1 MIYKILAGLLIS
13 GSVFAQEAI
22 AQEAI
27 KIYSPYSPSHSG
39 TPAMMK
45 IIDKANS
52 SQSIYK
58 FSIEFKPGGNQIIAV
73 KSLDANSLAI
83 IAPAYVE
90 NIETGK
96 LDERDY
102 IPVHALGNACWVVI
116 ANKPLKGSK
125 EVVVGGVGFGNAT
138 HLTSLALGE
147 KYGFKVRYVVFKSN
161 NDALVNMAG
170 GNGVEFVVDRYEAY
184 DSLKD
189 KSPKMQQFAVSCPT
203 RIPQSPKIKTLKELG
218 VEAPYVFNIT
228 IANKEM
234 PTTRRKA
241 IATILNN
248 AQNEIGS
255 EEIYKVSG
263 MKIPTESAEDFYIKS
278 IELVRNLQKKY
289 RSEIER
295 SK

>member
-1 MIYKILAGLLIS
+1 MIYKILAGLMIS
-13 GSVFAQEAI
+13 GSVF

-27 KIYSPYSPSHSG
+27 KIYSPYSASHSG

-45 IIDKANS
+45 IVDRANA

-58 FSIEFKPGGNQIIAV
+58 FSLEFRPGGNQIIAV

-90 NIETGK
+90 NIEAGK

-102 IPVHALGNACWVVI
+102 IPVHALGNACWAVI
-116 ANKPLKGSK
+116 ANKPIKGSK
-125 EVVVGGVGFGNAT
+125 EFVVGGVGFGNAA

-170 GNGVEFVVDRYEAY
+170 NNGVEFVVDRYEAY
-184 DSLKD
+184 DALKD
-189 KSPKMQQFAVSCPT
+189 KNTKMYPFAASCPT
-203 RIPQSPKIKTLKELG
+203 RLPQAPKLKTMKELG
-218 VEAPYVFNIT
+218 FDTPYVFNIT
-228 IANKEM
+228 IAHKDM
-234 PTTRRKA
+234 PKA
-241 IATILNN
+241 RISAISTILND
-248 AQNEIGS
+248 AQKEIGS